1 MRLELPIHIFVTPMS
16 QEDPEKSLGLL
27 KLSEMVRGTALDY
40 NYRPELL
47 SGSHSGEPDFIPP
60 VDVRYPANCQHN
72 SRTHPE
78 RNSSLGIPTISTTEE
93 RHSKRAYISVGIL
106 CFINLINYMDRFTV
120 AGVLTDILSY
130 YKLDNSEAGLL
141 QTVFIVSYMI
151 MAPIFG
157 YLGDRYSRKLIMGCG
172 VLFWSLTTLLG
183 SFIPSGYFGLFMVLR
198 GFVGTGEASYSTI
211 APTIIAD
218 LFFHSMRSKMLAIF
232 YFAIPVGSGLGYI
245 AGSEVAHLFG
255 DWHWA
260 LRVTPVLGFLSVILI
275 FTTLQDPPRGEAEG
289 GSPLKNTNLK
299 EDLQSIITNHSFIWS
314 TAGFTCVAFAVGA
327 LAWWAPS
334 YMTYAINVQGNK
346 ADKDEVS
353 LIFGIITCVAGITG
367 VVLGS
372 GGAQYYRRFNPCADP
387 LVCAF
392 GVLASVPLVF
402 AGIAVAHK
410 QISVSWA
417 LIFFGETFLCMNWPI
432 VADILLYC
440 VIPTR
445 RSMAEAVQILIS
457 HMLGDAC
464 SPYII
469 GAISDA
475 VMDNQVE
482 TDLVKFTS
490 LQYALYT
497 TTFILAIGGLCFLV
511 TAWYIVEDRERCDRL
526 THGEGGT
533 PSTFPD
539 DTSLPS
545 PVEGGEEEPDV
556 GCSISDECSLIRQ

>member
-1 MRLELPIHIFVTPMS
+1 MY

-27 KLSEMVRGTALDY
+27 KLSEMVRGTALDN
-40 NYRPELL
+40 NYRPESP
-47 SGSHSGEPDFIPP
+47 SGTQSGEPDFIPT
-60 VDVRYPANCQHN
+60 VDVRYPANYSHVY
-72 SRTHPE
+72 PE
-78 RNSSLGIPTISTTEE
+78 QNSSLGIPTISTTEE

-106 CFINLINYMDRFTV
+106 FFINLINYMDRFTV
-120 AGVLTDILSY
+120 AGVLTDILNY

-183 SFIPSGYFGLFMVLR
+183 SFVPTEYFGLFMVLR
-198 GFVGTGEASYSTI
+198 AFVGTGEASYSTI

-260 LRVTPVLGFLSVILI
+260 LRVTPVLGFLSVIMI

-289 GSPLKNTNLK
+289 GSSLKNTNLK
-299 EDLQSIITNHSFIWS
+299 EDLQSIVTNHSFIWS
-314 TAGFTCVAFAVGA
+314 TGGFTCVAFAVGA

-334 YMTYAINVQGNK
+334 YMTYAINVQGDK

-353 LIFGIITCVAGITG
+353 LIFGIITCVAGVTG

-372 GGAQYYRRFNPCADP
+372 GGAQYYKRYNPCADP

-410 QISVSWA
+410 QTSVSWA

-432 VADILLYC
+432 VADILLVTYNYC

-445 RSMAEAVQILIS
+445 RSMAEAIQILVS

-475 VMDNQVE
+475 VMDDQVE

-497 TTFILAIGGLCFLV
+497 TTFVLAIGGLCFLV
-511 TAWYIVEDRERCDRL
+511 TAWYIVEDRDRCDQL

-533 PSTFPD
+533 PTFPD

-545 PVEGGEEEPDV
+545 PVEGREEEPDV
-556 GCSISDECSLIRQ
+556 GCSISDECKLIAR